1 MKMQPTEFDVVCG
14 KGRCKEAGNPQYKQ
28 LVNENKVS
36 GTLSVNST
44 GISLIVAE
52 LEAVRD
58 VRE

>member
-28 LVNENKVS
+28 LVDKNKVS

-52 LEAVRD
+52 LSFCT
-58 VRE
+58 